1 MNSTLSKVLIFV
13 GGAATGAVVTWRLLK
28 PYYDK
33 IVNEELASI
42 KEAYARKYGEQQAE
56 EELKDEPEEVEELCE
71 DAKEYVE
78 TVVTEGYMNYSDIKQ
93 MTKNIRNLNLPYV
106 IAPEEFGDMGDYD
119 IEYLTYYADGTLA
132 NEMDEPIID
141 VEDVVGADAL
151 KHFGTDT
158 SEPELVFVRNDELR
172 KDFEISLDS
181 RKYSDVVNNG
191 PQPMED

>member
-33 IVNEELASI
+33 IVNEELVSI
-42 KEAYARKYGEQQAE
+42 REAYARKYGEQTTE
-56 EELKDEPEEVEELCE
+56 EPPTDEPEEIADLSE
-71 DAKEYVE
+71 DGKQYVE
-78 TVVTEGYMNYSDIKQ
+78 TIVTEGYMKYSDIKQ
-93 MTKNIRNLNLPYV
+93 MTKDIRDLNQPYV

-141 VEDVVGADAL
+141 VEDVVGANAL
-151 KHFGTDT
+151 NHFGTDT

-191 PQPMED
+191 PQYTED